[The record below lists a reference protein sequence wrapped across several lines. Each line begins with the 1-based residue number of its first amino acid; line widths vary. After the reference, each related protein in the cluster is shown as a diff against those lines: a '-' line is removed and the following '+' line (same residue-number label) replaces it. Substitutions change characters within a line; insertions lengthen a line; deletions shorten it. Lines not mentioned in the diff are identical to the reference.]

1 MTKRL
6 LLLDG
11 DIFAFQACAAAEQED
26 DLGDGFTVL
35 WSDWQY
41 ALQIA
46 IDKIESLKDR
56 LKADKVV
63 FCLTDKENW
72 RKDVLPTYKSN
83 RAGLRKPIAL
93 HRVREELFDKYPS
106 ERWPRLEADDVMGIL
121 ATDETYEPD
130 YQKIIVSEDKDLA
143 NIPCYLFNPA
153 KDRKPRKVSLEEA
166 DRFFFAQ
173 AIGGDAVDGYGGC
186 PNIGVK
192 TADGHLHELC
202 GYESYTH
209 TFKSGKRKGESETRW
224 RKIDLPDYWS
234 VVTSLYAK
242 AGLSEDYA
250 LTQARVARILRAEDY
265 DFTKK
270 EPILWKP

>member
-1 MTKRL
+1 VSKNL

-46 IDKIESLKDR
+46 KDKIDSLADR
-56 LKADKVV
+56 LKADRVV
-63 FCLTDKENW
+63 FCLTDTDNW

-83 RAGLRKPIAL
+83 RAGVRKPIAL
-93 HRVREELFDKYPS
+93 HKVRQKLFEEYPS
-106 ERWPRLEADDVMGIL
+106 ECWPRLEADDVMGIL
-121 ATDETYEPD
+121 ATKQDYFPD
-130 YQKIIVSEDKDLA
+130 HKKIIVSEDKDLG

-153 KDRKPRKVSLEEA
+153 KDSRPRKVSVEEA

-186 PNIGVK
+186 PNVGVN
-192 TADGHLHELC
+192 TALKHLEELS
-202 GYESYTH
+202 GYEPYSH

-224 RKIDLPDYWS
+224 RRVELPDYWS

-242 AGLSEDYA
+242 AGLGEEYA

-265 DFTKK
+265 DFDNQK
-270 EPILWKP
+270 PILWRP